1 MPRWFGTD
9 EEARLVAEHIWSNVD
24 QRHVSEIYGA
34 GGVELG
40 AIVYDKRCG
49 GCHVIG
55 GYADVSES
63 LEGLTADEY
72 NDLLDA
78 ASDYGEEMPDF
89 TGDDRERE
97 ALVLYLKTLGKGG
110 EE

>member
-1 MPRWFGTD
+1 MSDIHG
-9 EEARLVAEHIWSNVD
+9 VD
-24 QRHVSEIYGA
+24 GL
-34 GGVELG
+34 ELG

-49 GCHVIG
+49 GCHVVG
-55 GYADVSES
+55 GYNDKSES
-63 LEGLTADEY
+63 LEGLTAEDL

-78 ASDYGEEMPDF
+78 ASDFGEEMPDF

-97 ALVLYLKTLGKGG
+97 ALVLYLQTLGKGG